1 MERQPHQSDEDFVNA
16 NVYAALVNSDV
27 IEDDVALCIAG
38 MLHDGQNSALYSL
51 ASTGKVYDRRRI
63 ISELVRTGQEAIE
76 QLDDYDMRM
85 WVEALAYWVG
95 WQDDAV
101 DNDD

>member
-1 MERQPHQSDEDFVNA
+1 MERQPHQSDEDFINS
-16 NVYAALVNSDV
+16 NVYAALVHGQV
-27 IEDDVALCIAG
+27 IDDDVALCIAG
-38 MLHDGQNSALYSL
+38 QLHDGQASALYSL

-63 ISELVRTGQEAIE
+63 IAELVQTGNEAIE
-76 QLDDYDMRM
+76 LHDDYDMRM

-101 DNDD
+101 DNSD